1 LTVADVAAADVAAAD
16 VAAVFPPNEITAFKG
31 NCISQSENG
40 NLNHLNA

>member
-1 LTVADVAAADVAAAD
+1 MLLLADVAAAD
-16 VAAVFPPNEITAFKG
+16 VAAVFPTNEITAFKG